1 MKLQTTKEVYDK
13 AADKLELLLI
23 KKHIAYVRE
32 KLFDG
37 WKFTFPD
44 LQGEKECIDSPDVI
58 IHSFSYGGPS
68 GLFESYH
75 FLLDE
80 GDVTGYMSVN
90 DVLHHIEYEFQYLNQ
105 ERRE

>member
-1 MKLQTTKEVYDK
+1 MNTEIKYTK
-13 AADKLELLLI
+13 AADKLEELLI

-32 KLFDG
+32 KLIDG

-58 IHSFSYGGPS
+58 VHSYSYGGPQ

-75 FLLDE
+75 FLLDK
-80 GDVTGYMSVN
+80 GDVTGYMSVD
-90 DVLHHIEYEFQYLNQ
+90 DVLHHIEYEFQHKND
-105 ERRE
+105 